1 VPERFVVGS
10 RPVLPNSRLFVSCS
24 LNNSILNIYHMSEE
38 MRALVNTSGDRDEIW
53 LDLYRFDIKLLLG
66 NEQQIDVCQQ
76 RSLGKS

>member
-1 VPERFVVGS
+1 
-10 RPVLPNSRLFVSCS
+10 
-24 LNNSILNIYHMSEE
+24 MSEE